1 MIYPTHRVSK
11 RHHSTG
17 RSQKRQKLSG
27 TEHDALNYAMKEG
40 GVVPSNPDSAK
51 AVKRL
56 QKYGYLARQDDGH
69 YAITARGEDALL
81 GEE

>member
-1 MIYPTHRVSK
+1 MIYPTHRISK

-17 RSQKRQKLSG
+17 RPQKRQNLSSN
-27 TEHDALNYAMKEG
+27 ERHALNYAMKEG
-40 GVVPSNPDSAK
+40 GVLPSDPDSAK

-56 QKYGYLARQDDGH
+56 QKFGFLAVQSDGH